1 MNFELL
7 FDPLFRTPFLVGLI
21 MAAVLPLLGNLLRLR
36 DEWLAALGLAYLAG
50 ASGLVGLAV
59 GIPAVLGAPLGAL
72 AGAVVKAFG
81 RFRGNTVY
89 AMMVVIGWAATM
101 LVAANSSL
109 GSLVGH
115 ALVEGQL
122 YFAGPIHLGAAAIV
136 GTLSALA
143 LPVLMPAL
151 VRSRLLPGHEVS
163 NRQAAWRWHLGFDLL
178 AAAGIAAATA
188 TLGLMGTFALVLV
201 PAWCAFRV
209 APGWRRAL
217 LLAAVIGAG
226 AYLAA
231 FAVAL
236 RLDQPFGPVLVAVL
250 LLIAAILALPPLR
263 SAAEKP

>member
-1 MNFELL
+1 VNFELL

-178 AAAGIAAATA
+178 AALGMAVGAG
-188 TLGLMGTFALVLV
+188 TLGLMGAFALAFV
-201 PAWCAFRV
+201 PPWAAFRIARNWRHCLWISV
-209 APGWRRAL
+209 A
-217 LLAAVIGAG
+217 IGVLT
-226 AYLAA
+226 YIAA
-231 FAVAL
+231 FIIAL
-236 RLDQPFGPVLVAVL
+236 SFDQPFGPALVAVL
-250 LLIAAILALPPLR
+250 VITTGAVVLVRIY
-263 SAAEKP
+263 